1 MFVSIY
7 YVLNCTAKKPRAP
20 KGGHVLAAP
29 LPDGELLTD
38 NHKKQW
44 RIGKPV
50 GSGGFGLLYLGKILT
65 FFCSRT
71 IGTVYNQAGEN
82 IEYKVGA
89 VAYKRSFNIR
99 SINRVPTQVLK
110 VLKGLKLIFT
120 N

>member
-1 MFVSIY
+1 MVCIYIMFVSIY

-44 RIGKPV
+44 RIGKPA

-65 FFCSRT
+65 FFVQERLEQP
-71 IGTVYNQAGEN
+71 I
-82 IEYKVGA
+82 
-89 VAYKRSFNIR
+89 
-99 SINRVPTQVLK
+99 
-110 VLKGLKLIFT
+110 LKLAKILST
-120 N
+120 K